1 MIDIASNVIAKAQEG
16 DEIAFTQIVEAFQ
29 TPVFNLCYRML
40 GDGKEAEDAAQET
53 FLRAHLAISKYD
65 SDRPFGTWLL
75 SIAAHFCIDQQRKR
89 KLPMVDID
97 EHLEETAP
105 DRNIPNPETVTIE
118 KEGQAQIQKF
128 LLTLPDTDRAAI
140 ILRYW
145 QEFSEEEICQ
155 TLDLTI
161 SAVKSRLHRARR
173 KLAAAWETENL
184 AENLAENQAERMK
197 NGSPAF

>member
-16 DEIAFTQIVEAFQ
+16 DEIAFTHIVEAFQ

>member
-1 MIDIASNVIAKAQEG
+1 LIDIASNVIAKAQEG

-40 GDGKEAEDAAQET
+40 GDGKEAEDAAQEA

-65 SDRPFGTWLL
+65 SERPFGTWLL

-89 KLPMVDID
+89 KLPMADID
-97 EHLEETAP
+97 EYLEETAP
-105 DRNIPNPETVTIE
+105 DRNVPNPESVTIE
-118 KEGQAQIQKF
+118 KEGQAKIQKI
-128 LLTLPDTDRAAI
+128 LLTLPDIDRAAI

-161 SAVKSRLHRARR
+161 SAVKSRLHRARH
-173 KLAAAWETENL
+173 KLAAAWESENL
-184 AENLAENQAERMK
+184 VENQAERMK

>member
-16 DEIAFTQIVEAFQ
+16 DETAFTQIVEAFQ
-29 TPVFNLCYRML
+29 IPVFNLCYRMI
-40 GDGKEAEDAAQET
+40 GDGKEAEDAAQES

-65 SDRPFGTWLL
+65 SERPFGTWLL

-89 KLPMVDID
+89 KLPVIDID
-97 EHLEETAP
+97 EYLEETAP
-105 DRNIPNPETVTIE
+105 DRKTPNPESVTIE
-118 KEGQAQIQKF
+118 KEGQAQIQKI
-128 LLTLPDTDRAAI
+128 LLTLPDLDRAAI

-155 TLDLTI
+155 TLDLSI

-173 KLAAAWETENL
+173 KLATAWETDNIV
-184 AENLAENQAERMK
+184 ENQTERMK

>member
-1 MIDIASNVIAKAQEG
+1 LIDIASNVIAKAQEG
-16 DEIAFTQIVEAFQ
+16 DETAFTQIVEAFQ

-65 SDRPFGTWLL
+65 SERLFGTWLL

-89 KLPMVDID
+89 KLPVVDID
-97 EHLEETAP
+97 EYLEETAP
-105 DRNIPNPETVTIE
+105 DHNIPNPESVTIE
-118 KEGQAQIQKF
+118 KEGQAQIQKI
-128 LLTLPDTDRAAI
+128 LLTLPDLDRAAI

-155 TLDLTI
+155 TLDISI

-173 KLAAAWETENL
+173 RLAAAWETNIL
-184 AENLAENQAERMK
+184 ADNQAERMK